1 MPKKS
6 GLAGAKG
13 HRGQILT
20 FNCFCL
26 PSRVRLVQ
34 LYMHM
39 YLYNSAKR
47 PSLDRIKRS
56 RTRNHRSTMPAS
68 KKAKTE
74 PTYPMLEF
82 HEPKVMAEIGC
93 NHMGQLEVR
102 AHAHLALLPHARN
115 SATLA

>member
-1 MPKKS
+1 M
-6 GLAGAKG
+6 
-13 HRGQILT
+13 
-20 FNCFCL
+20 
-26 PSRVRLVQ
+26 
-34 LYMHM
+34 
-39 YLYNSAKR
+39 YNSAKR
-47 PSLDRIKRS
+47 PSLDRIKRP